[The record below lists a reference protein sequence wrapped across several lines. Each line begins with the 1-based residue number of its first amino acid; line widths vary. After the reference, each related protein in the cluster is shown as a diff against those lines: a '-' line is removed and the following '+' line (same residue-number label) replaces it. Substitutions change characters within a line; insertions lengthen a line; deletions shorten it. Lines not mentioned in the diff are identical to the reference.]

1 MTQKTQ
7 HILVLIQ
14 DMDHL
19 EVAIIY
25 AFKLA
30 NIFKADVVFAQLPL
44 SKRIENKT
52 LPYQLIK
59 TLNVSNISYKE
70 VQITNPEKEPNNL
83 IKELEAIFIVSQFSS
98 KSLNYGLKKHKAFKY
113 LYRARIPSF
122 LVCDKTSVNCDL
134 TNITVPVSY
143 KKETK
148 EKMIWASYFGRF
160 NNAII
165 HLIVPNEKNE
175 SIIRKIKAS
184 LLFTKKMYEQFN
196 FEYKIVKTD
205 VKSGRI
211 INESF
216 QISEQY
222 NSDLIVLLSQNSR
235 SWYSSIFG
243 PADIKMYLRNKKN
256 PILFI
261 NPLKDYYLPC
271 S

>member
-1 MTQKTQ
+1 MIQKTQ

-14 DMDHL
+14 DIDHL
-19 EVAIIY
+19 KVAIVY

-30 NIFKADVVFAQLPL
+30 SIFKADVVFARLPL
-44 SKRIENKT
+44 STKKQA
-52 LPYQLIK
+52 LPNQLINK
-59 TLNVSNISYKE
+59 LNTSNISYKE
-70 VQITNPEKEPNNL
+70 VKITNPEKEPNNL
-83 IKELEAIFIVSQFSS
+83 IKELEAIFIVSQFAF
-98 KSLNYGLKKHKAFKY
+98 KNINWGLKKHKAFKY
-113 LYRARIPSF
+113 LYRAKIPSF
-122 LVCDKTSVNCDL
+122 IVCDKTSANCDL
-134 TNITVPVSY
+134 TNIIVPVSY

-160 NNAII
+160 NKAII

-175 SIIRKIKAS
+175 SILKRIKAS
-184 LLFTKKMYEQFN
+184 LLFTKKMYKQFN

-205 VKSGRI
+205 VKSNRI

-222 NSDLIVLLSQNSR
+222 NSDLIVLLSQNTR
-235 SWYSSIFG
+235 NWYSSIFG